1 MPPAQVGRPLQG
13 GPGLPPVTERPRDVT
28 ALRPTVDHSPVA
40 DRMPRIT
47 SVRATPGPN
56 AHSRDTGRGAGVPGS
71 VDQAGSSVPGGHPVP
86 GAPAPAV
93 RPAPTTPTW
102 ATTRAGSSL
111 SRASAPASPSSRP
124 SEPTSALSRLAEP
137 TAPLSPS
144 SEPTPARSQ
153 SAEPAQVV
161 SRSSHVAT
169 VEMPSSETSSAPV
182 LPTASPERDAAV
194 LAAAETVRVGS
205 TRHRPGRAVQ
215 HDAAPVR
222 RAGRPSRLVV
232 RLGVLGALAGG
243 TVIIPAVS
251 QGAFA
256 GPGGSSYD
264 ALADSTLP
272 STVSALTGSAL
283 SVLPPASLTAS
294 DDALVDRGVASA
306 SRDDA
311 RSILAGCDG
320 STRAAGQ
327 NGLLKTADLC
337 TLWDGHTQLRAD
349 AAVSLAEFNQA
360 FTARFGV
367 DLCLSSGY
375 RTLAQ
380 QRAVKAQKGGL
391 AAAPGKS
398 NHGWGL
404 AVDLCQDQT
413 SGAKWTWLNENGPT
427 YGWQNPAWAQPGG
440 SGPHE
445 RWHWEYVKGVKADGE
460 YYDG

>member
-1 MPPAQVGRPLQG
+1 VL
-13 GPGLPPVTERPRDVT
+13 
-28 ALRPTVDHSPVA
+28 A
-40 DRMPRIT
+40 D
-47 SVRATPGPN
+47 
-56 AHSRDTGRGAGVPGS
+56 
-71 VDQAGSSVPGGHPVP
+71 AGS
-86 GAPAPAV
+86 
-93 RPAPTTPTW
+93 
-102 ATTRAGSSL
+102 
-111 SRASAPASPSSRP
+111 
-124 SEPTSALSRLAEP
+124 
-137 TAPLSPS
+137 
-144 SEPTPARSQ
+144 TPAIS
-153 SAEPAQVV
+153 
-161 SRSSHVAT
+161 
-169 VEMPSSETSSAPV
+169 V
-182 LPTASPERDAAV
+182 LPTATPERDAAV
-194 LAAAETVRVGS
+194 LAVAETVRVGS

-215 HDAAPVR
+215 HDATPVR

-283 SVLPPASLTAS
+283 SALPPASLTAS

-306 SRDDA
+306 SRDDV

-320 STRAAGQ
+320 ATRPAGQ